1 MNKKNV
7 LLSGVFLTTAIFLSS
22 YNESSFNTTVYH
34 KSPLNS
40 GGSPG
45 GKTGA
50 PGEGNCTG
58 CHAGSTLDGTSENVL
73 IVTSGGNVVTDYIPG
88 ATHQVSLTMSSNPP
102 KKGFQAIVLDSNN
115 DMMGDFNAGSGTSI
129 SSQGSKKYA
138 NHTSSSNTNATTTW
152 TWDWIAP
159 ASAVGPATFYVA
171 SNSANGNGNTSGD
184 AIYLSQ
190 HSLGAPFGDI
200 EEHELIS
207 NFMLNYSSLDRK
219 LNLSF
224 GSIKTG
230 KLFMNIVDLNG
241 KSVYSSNLGFSNI
254 GQNDIK
260 VSIDNDFNSG
270 VYIVNMFIDNLPFS
284 KKIFIN

>member
-1 MNKKNV
+1 M
-7 LLSGVFLTTAIFLSS
+7 SS

-159 ASAVGPATFYVA
+159 ACCCWSCY
-171 SNSANGNGNTSGD
+171 
-184 AIYLSQ
+184 ILC
-190 HSLGAPFGDI
+190 
-200 EEHELIS
+200 
-207 NFMLNYSSLDRK
+207 
-219 LNLSF
+219 SF
-224 GSIKTG
+224 K
-230 KLFMNIVDLNG
+230 
-241 KSVYSSNLGFSNI
+241 
-254 GQNDIK
+254 
-260 VSIDNDFNSG
+260 
-270 VYIVNMFIDNLPFS
+270 FS
-284 KKIFIN
+284 KWQWKYKWRCDIFITTFFRSSFW